1 LLLVIGY
8 WLLYIVTEDFF
19 KIHYSLYWLDETNQ
33 QLMTRYQQPVKNSLL
48 NSAFVLLPSPKE
60 SGGLAFNKTATMPT
74 VRKIINDPVYGFIT
88 IDHPLILQ
96 IISHPVYQRLRN
108 IHQMAFAHLVY
119 PGAVHSRL
127 HHSLGAYHLMCTA
140 LSELK
145 SKAIDISAE
154 EELGAKVAILLH
166 DVGHGPFSHALE
178 NELVNN
184 VSHEVIS
191 LLLMEK
197 LNIEFGGQLQTAIE
211 IFTNKHPKKFLH
223 QLVSGQLDVDRLD
236 YLNRDS
242 FFTGVA
248 EGVIGYDR
256 ILKMLTVT
264 DGNLVVEEKAIY
276 SIEKFLVSRRL
287 MYWQV
292 YLHKT
297 VLGAEMMLVKIIR
310 RAKEL
315 IAAGKAVAAATD
327 ELSFFL
333 STGFPAQNPDANFSI
348 KQHLDM
354 FCRLDDHDVM
364 ATIKNWSNHSDKI
377 LATLC
382 RSIVER
388 NLLKVKLQA
397 HPFDESLV
405 REKRK
410 EAGDKLGLSEN
421 DSAYFVFTGEASNTT
436 YNPGDERINIL
447 YKDGTIKDIS
457 KVDNALIQHNLSGT
471 VKKYYICYLR

>member
-1 LLLVIGY
+1 MA
-8 WLLYIVTEDFF
+8 
-19 KIHYSLYWLDETNQ
+19 H
-33 QLMTRYQQPVKNSLL
+33 
-48 NSAFVLLPSPKE
+48 
-60 SGGLAFNKTATMPT
+60 

-145 SKAIDISAE
+145 SKGIDITAE
-154 EELGAKVAILLH
+154 EELGAKIAILLH

-178 NELVNN
+178 NELVKDVN
-184 VSHEVIS
+184 HEILS
-191 LLLMEK
+191 ILLMRK
-197 LNIEFGGQLQTAIE
+197 LNEELGGQLETAIG
-211 IFTNKHPKKFLH
+211 IFTNNHPKKFLY

-256 ILKMLTVT
+256 ILKMLTVK
-264 DGNLVVEEKAIY
+264 DGNLMVEEKAIY

-297 VLGAEMMLVKIIR
+297 VLSAEMMLVKIFR
-310 RAKEL
+310 RAREL
-315 IAAGKAVAAATD
+315 ILNGQSVLAVSE
-327 ELSFFL
+327 ELNFFL
-333 STGFPAQNPDANFSI
+333 QNSNINTPI
-348 KQHLDM
+348 EQHLET
-354 FCRLDDHDVM
+354 FCRLDDYDVM
-364 ATIKNWSNHSDKI
+364 ATIKNWNRHTDKI

-388 NLLKVKLQA
+388 ILFKVKLQA
-397 HPFDESLV
+397 QPFDDAFV
-405 REKRK
+405 KEKIK
-410 EAGDKLGLSEN
+410 EACDKLDISEKE
-421 DSAYFVFTGEASNTT
+421 AEYFVFTGEASNTT

-447 YKDGTIKDIS
+447 FKDGTVKDIS
-457 KVDNALIQHNLSGT
+457 KVDNALIQHNLSGPT
-471 VKKYYICYLR
+471 FGEIKKYYICYLRSS

>member
-1 LLLVIGY
+1 
-8 WLLYIVTEDFF
+8 
-19 KIHYSLYWLDETNQ
+19 
-33 QLMTRYQQPVKNSLL
+33 
-48 NSAFVLLPSPKE
+48 
-60 SGGLAFNKTATMPT
+60 MPT
-74 VRKIINDPVYGFIT
+74 IHKIINDPVYGFIT

-96 IISHPVYQRLRN
+96 IISHPAYQRLRN

-127 HHSLGAYHLMCTA
+127 HHSLGAYHLMCIA

-145 SKAIDISAE
+145 SKGIEISAE

-166 DVGHGPFSHALE
+166 DIGHGPFSHALE
-178 NELVNN
+178 NELIKN
-184 VSHEVIS
+184 VSHETIS
-191 LLLMEK
+191 ILLMQK
-197 LNIEFGGQLQTAIE
+197 LDKEFDGQLKHAID
-211 IFTNKHPKKFLH
+211 IFTNKHPKKFLY
-223 QLVSGQLDVDRLD
+223 QLVSGQLDVDRMD

-256 ILKMLTVT
+256 ILKMLTVK

-297 VLGAEMMLVKIIR
+297 VLSAEMMLVKIIR

-315 IAAGKAVAAATD
+315 INNGHKLIAATD

-333 STGFPAQNPDANFSI
+333 QNTNNNSGI
-348 KQHLDM
+348 EQHLDT

-364 ATIKNWSNHSDKI
+364 TTIKKWSRHPDKI
-377 LATLC
+377 LSVLC
-382 RSIVER
+382 RSLVER

-397 HPFDESLV
+397 EPFVNDFV
-405 REKRK
+405 IEKTRQ
-410 EAGDKLGLSEN
+410 ACIKLGISEKE
-421 DSAYFVFTGEASNTT
+421 SEYFVFTGEASNTT

-447 YKDGTIKDIS
+447 YKDGTVKDIS

-471 VKKYYICYLR
+471 VKKYYFCFMRG